1 MNWIGIIILIGVL
14 LLLITTGM
22 IVNYKWKTSIIR
34 WWKKYR
40 VFRLIEK
47 KGKFSMK
54 TNTKIEMIKM
64 LICEGKTLEE
74 KGLNM
79 IPNDE
84 SEEYAIWAN
93 KVYIFNEKYLQN
105 NPLHIRIHNVSQG
118 YKIYKDSY
126 KEIMAL
132 LTAVLEMLTVDYE
145 SSNDN
150 NNPTTKTKS
159 EEVFVVEGHE

>member
-1 MNWIGIIILIGVL
+1 M
-14 LLLITTGM
+14 
-22 IVNYKWKTSIIR
+22 
-34 WWKKYR
+34 
-40 VFRLIEK
+40 
-47 KGKFSMK
+47 
-54 TNTKIEMIKM
+54 
-64 LICEGKTLEE
+64 
-74 KGLNM
+74 
-79 IPNDE
+79 
-84 SEEYAIWAN
+84 
-93 KVYIFNEKYLQN
+93 QN

-159 EEVFVVEGHE
+159 EEVFVVEEHEWDFW